1 MSSSR
6 GSTTRLILIGL
17 IFLLTLLVA
26 GCVQQPKEA
35 QEPTP
40 STQVPVTTQIP
51 RTLTVSGEG
60 RAIAAPDVAT
70 VTIGVELQDKTPERA
85 MNRNSEIMQKVIQA
99 IKEMG
104 IQEEDI
110 NTVGVNLYPQYNYPQ
125 EGAPEIVGYYA
136 SNQVIVTVRD
146 IQKVSDLIANATNA
160 GATSIYGVQF
170 DVSPG
175 NKAKMEAL
183 NDAYANAKT
192 KAEALAAAMG
202 VRLKEVYSA
211 RESGVAAPIPGAY
224 PGYYAVGAEGAEEVT
239 PPPVAGQNIEIRA
252 AVEITYVIE

>member
-1 MSSSR
+1 MSSTQSW
-6 GSTTRLILIGL
+6 TPKLILIGL
-17 IFLLTLLVA
+17 IFLLTFLVA

-40 STQVPVTTQIP
+40 SAQVPVTTQIP

-60 RAIAAPDVAT
+60 RAIATPDVAT

-99 IKEMG
+99 IKGME

-146 IQKVSDLIANATNA
+146 IQKVGELIANATNA

-183 NDAYANAKT
+183 NDAYTNAKDQASYCT
-192 KAEALAAAMG
+192 SFL
-202 VRLKEVYSA
+202 
-211 RESGVAAPIPGAY
+211 
-224 PGYYAVGAEGAEEVT
+224 
-239 PPPVAGQNIEIRA
+239 
-252 AVEITYVIE
+252 

>member
-1 MSSSR
+1 MSSTKSC
-6 GSTTRLILIGL
+6 TARLTFIGL
-17 IFLLTLLVA
+17 IFLLTFLVA
-26 GCVQQPKEA
+26 GCVQQPPKAE
-35 QEPTP
+35 EPTP
-40 STQVPVTTQIP
+40 IIQVPVTTQIP

-60 RAIAAPDVAT
+60 RAMATPDVAS
-70 VTIGVELQDKTPERA
+70 VTIGVELHDKTAEKA

-99 IKEMG
+99 VKKMG
-104 IQEEDI
+104 IQEEDMTTI
-110 NTVGVNLYPQYNYPQ
+110 GVNLYPQYNYPQ

-136 SNQVIVTVRD
+136 SNQVIVTVRE
-146 IQKVSDLIANATNA
+146 IQKVSDLIANATTA
-160 GATSIYGVQF
+160 GATSIQGVRF

-211 RESGVAAPIPGAY
+211 RERGTAAPVPEAY
-224 PGYYAVGAEGAEEVT
+224 LQYYAPRPPGAEEVT

-252 AVEITYVIE
+252 AVEIAYVIE

>member
-26 GCVQQPKEA
+26 GCVQQPPKAE
-35 QEPTP
+35 EPT
-40 STQVPVTTQIP
+40 PVTTQIP

-60 RAIAAPDVAT
+60 RAIATPDVAT
-70 VTIGVELQDKTPERA
+70 VTIGVELQEKTPERA

-99 IKEMG
+99 IKDMG

-110 NTVGVNLYPQYNYPQ
+110 NTVGVNLYPQYNYRQ

-136 SNQVIVTVRD
+136 SNRVIVTVRD
-146 IQKVSDLIANATNA
+146 IQKVGDLITNALNA

-170 DVSPG
+170 DVSPD

-183 NDAYANAKT
+183 DDAYANAKT

-202 VRLKEVYSA
+202 ISLKEVYSA
-211 RESGVAAPIPGAY
+211 RESGVAPPVPAVY
-224 PGYYAVGAEGAEEVT
+224 REYYAVGAEGAEEVT
-239 PPPVAGQNIEIRA
+239 PPPVVGQNIEIRA
-252 AVEITYVIE
+252 AVEIAYVIE